1 MPVSV
6 AGFSLFELTVFIIV
20 AAIIYSVA
28 VNRFTGYPAA
38 AERANFMA
46 VLTQLQ
52 SGVNLEVMLGLSTG
66 QVRNLREYHH
76 SNPMDFMLKP
86 PANYLGAFASMNNRD
101 LERRHW
107 YFDSQRGEL
116 VYLVENSDNVVMM
129 ENGQSY
135 PGDELR
141 FRLEVMYRDLNSQAS
156 YTLDELQNLRASVPE
171 QGQDTET
178 RPAETRISGALLQ
191 PVVPYEWGDVE
202 IDVDAALEVG
212 QTP

>member
-1 MPVSV
+1 M

-52 SGVNLEVMLGLSTG
+52 SGVNLEVMLGLSSG

-76 SNPMDFMLKP
+76 TNPMDFLLQP
-86 PANYLGAFASMNNRD
+86 PANYLGAFASVDASN

-107 YFDSQRGEL
+107 VFDNSRGEL
-116 VYLVENSDNVVMM
+116 IYLVENSDTVVLR

-141 FRLEVMYRDLNSQAS
+141 FRLEVMYRDRNSQNS
-156 YTLDELQNLRASVPE
+156 YTLDELQNVQADRRD
-171 QGQDTET
+171 QGQET
-178 RPAETRISGALLQ
+178 AARPVDARVSGALLQ
-191 PVVPYEWGDVE
+191 PVVAYEWGEVE